1 MKVIDL
7 RREYPHLDSTYSE
20 YPVSYKID
28 AMFEQCRLVE
38 QALERRKRRNGDVVS
53 LDSEPGVEAHILKR
67 VPGPEEEAMEH
78 IRNEELY
85 KALRS
90 IPRKQAERIY
100 AYYFMDMTLEEI
112 SCADGVSKVAVHKS
126 IELGK
131 KNLRKLLSKG

>member
-1 MKVIDL
+1 MKYIDL
-7 RREYPHLDSTYSE
+7 RREYPHLVSTYSE

-28 AMFEQCRLVE
+28 AMFEQCRLAE
-38 QALERRKRRNGDVVS
+38 QALEKRKSRNGDVIS
-53 LDSEPGVEAHILKR
+53 LENEPWVEAHILEQ
-67 VPGPEEEAMEH
+67 VPGPEEKTMEH

-85 KALRS
+85 RALRL

-112 SCADGVSKVAVHKS
+112 SCVDGVSKAAVHKS

-131 KNLRKLLSKG
+131 KNLRKLLSNG

>member
-1 MKVIDL
+1 MKYIDL
-7 RREYPHLDSTYSE
+7 RKEYPHLDSTYSE
-20 YPVSYKID
+20 YPVSCKID
-28 AMFEQCRLVE
+28 AMFEQYRLAD
-38 QALERRKRRNGDVVS
+38 QAREKRRSRNGDVVS
-53 LDSEPGVEAHILKR
+53 LDSEPGVEAYILER
-67 VPGPEEEAMEH
+67 VLGPEEETIEH

-90 IPRKQAERIY
+90 IPRKQADRIY

-112 SCADGVSKVAVHKS
+112 SCAEGVSKVAVRKS

>member
-1 MKVIDL
+1 MKYIDL
-7 RREYPHLDSTYSE
+7 RKEYPNLDFTYSE

-28 AMFEQCRLVE
+28 TMFEQCRLAE
-38 QALERRKRRNGDVVS
+38 QALEKRRSRHGDVIS
-53 LDSEPGVEAHILKR
+53 LESEPWVEAHILEQ
-67 VPGPEEEAMEH
+67 VPGPEEEAMRH
-78 IRNEELY
+78 IQNEELY

-112 SCADGVSKVAVHKS
+112 SCADGVSKAAVHKS

-131 KNLRKLLSKG
+131 KHLRKLLSKG

>member
-1 MKVIDL
+1 MEYIDL
-7 RREYPHLDSTYSE
+7 QKEYPHLDSTYSE
-20 YPVSYKID
+20 YPVSYKIN
-28 AMFEQCRLVE
+28 AVFKEYRLAE
-38 QALERRKRRNGDVVS
+38 QALRKRRTRNGDVVS
-53 LDSEPGVEAHILKR
+53 LDSEPGVEGHILKQ

-90 IPRKQAERIY
+90 IPGKQAERIY

-112 SCADGVSKVAVHKS
+112 SCAEGVSKVAVHKS

-131 KNLRKLLSKG
+131 KNLRKLLSDT